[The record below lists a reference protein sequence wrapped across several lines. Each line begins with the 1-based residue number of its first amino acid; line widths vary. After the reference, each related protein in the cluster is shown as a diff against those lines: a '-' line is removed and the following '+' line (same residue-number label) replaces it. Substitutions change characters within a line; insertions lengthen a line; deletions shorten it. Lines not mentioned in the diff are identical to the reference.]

1 MPVVKITEAFIS
13 TELICPEGKLRI
25 EYCDQDN
32 PGLYI
37 EVRAT
42 SPGRGTYYL
51 RYKND
56 SNKTAHQKIGR
67 TSDMTLGDARK
78 RAKVQKAEIA
88 LGSDPRRE
96 ERARKAV
103 ITYTEFFDS
112 HYLPFATSRKRSW
125 KRDEELFR
133 LRIKGVFGNKRLNE
147 LTRQQIQTFHASVKT
162 EGLSA
167 ASADHHLKLIRHSLN
182 LAVEWG
188 MLERN
193 PAAGIKQFN
202 EDNKVEHYLDDD
214 ELDRLVSVL
223 RANDPPMVCQVA
235 LFLLSTGARLSEAL
249 NADWAHIDRRSGV
262 WRIPATNS
270 KSKRVR
276 SIPLNTSAM
285 EVLDQLGTE
294 GKSEHLFIN
303 LQTTERLTAVNKV
316 WGRLRVKAGL
326 PHLRL
331 HDLRH
336 QFASFLVNAGHTIY
350 EVQKI
355 LGHSDTKVTERYA
368 HLSLRTLEKA
378 SNSAS
383 DALMGAGR
391 GVVVAEMLEAA
402 YVHRVGRCGSG
413 RLVVI

>member
-1 MPVVKITEAFIS
+1 MPVVKLTDAFI
-13 TELICPEGKLRI
+13 TKELTCPEGMARI
-25 EYCDQDN
+25 EYCDADRT
-32 PGLYI
+32 GLYV

-42 SPGRGTYYL
+42 SPGQGTYYL
-51 RYKND
+51 RYKNAL
-56 SNKTAHQKIGR
+56 NKTAHQKLGR
-67 TSDMTLGDARK
+67 TTEISLGEARRK
-78 RAKVQKAEIA
+78 TKLQKAEIA
-88 LGSDPRRE
+88 LGADPRAE

-103 ITYTEFFDS
+103 ITYSEFFDEK
-112 HYLPFATSRKRSW
+112 YLPHAKAHKRSW
-125 KRDEELFR
+125 DRDVQLFR
-133 LRIKGVFGNKRLNE
+133 RIRDVFGGKRLNE
-147 LTRQQIQTFHASVKT
+147 ITRHQIQDFHSSVKV
-162 EGLSA
+162 EGLSP

-182 LAVEWG
+182 LAMEWE
-188 MLERN
+188 MLDKN
-193 PAAGIKQFN
+193 PALGIKQFN
-202 EDNKVEHYLDDD
+202 EDNKVEHYLDDG

-249 NADWAHIDRRSGV
+249 NAEWAHIDRRSGV

-276 SIPLNTSAM
+276 SIPLNSSAI

-294 GKSEHLFIN
+294 GKSDHLFIN
-303 LQTTERLTAVNKV
+303 LQTKERLTAINKV
-316 WGRLRVKAGL
+316 WGRLRVKANL

-368 HLSLRTLEKA
+368 HLSLKTLEKA

-391 GVVVAEMLEAA
+391 GMTVVATGLLAA
-402 YVHRVGRCGSG
+402 
-413 RLVVI
+413 

>member
-1 MPVVKITEAFIS
+1 MAREKLTEAVIAKLKC
-13 TELICPEGKLRI
+13 EDGKPRE
-25 EYCDQDN
+25 EYCDIDF
-32 PGLYI
+32 PGLYV

-42 SPGRGTYYL
+42 SPGQGTYYL
-51 RYKND
+51 RYKNAL
-56 SNKTAHQKIGR
+56 NKTAHQKLGR
-67 TSDMTLGDARK
+67 TTEISLAEARK
-78 RAKVQKAEIA
+78 RAKLQKAAIVQGA
-88 LGSDPRRE
+88 DPRAE

-103 ITYTEFFDS
+103 ITFSDFFDD
-112 HYLPFATSRKRSW
+112 HYLPHAKVHKRSW
-125 KRDEELFR
+125 DRDVQLFR
-133 LRIKGVFGNKRLNE
+133 RVRDVFGSKRLNE
-147 LTRQQIQTFHASVKT
+147 VTRQQIQSFHASVKA

-182 LAVEWG
+182 LALEWE
-188 MLERN
+188 MVDKN

-202 EDNKVEHYLDDD
+202 EDNKIEHYLDDV
-214 ELDRLVSVL
+214 ELQRLVSVL
-223 RANDPPMVCQVA
+223 KANEPPMVCQVA

-276 SIPLNTSAM
+276 SIPLNDSAI
-285 EVLDQLGTE
+285 EVLDRLGTE
-294 GKSEHLFIN
+294 GKSDHLFIN
-303 LQTTERLTAVNKV
+303 LQTGERLTAVNKV

-368 HLSLRTLEKA
+368 HLSLKTLQGA
-378 SNSAS
+378 ANSAS
-383 DALMGAGR
+383 VSIRGAGQA
-391 GVVVAEMLEAA
+391 VVVVPEMLEAA
-402 YVHRVGRCGSG
+402 
-413 RLVVI
+413 

>member
-1 MPVVKITEAFIS
+1 MPVVKLTDTFITK
-13 TELICPEGKLRI
+13 ELTCPEGVARI
-25 EYCDQDN
+25 EYCDADRT
-32 PGLYI
+32 GLYV

-42 SPGRGTYYL
+42 SPGQGTYYL
-51 RYKND
+51 RYKNAL
-56 SNKTAHQKIGR
+56 NKTAHQKLGR
-67 TSDMTLGDARK
+67 TTEISLGEARK
-78 RAKVQKAEIA
+78 RAKLQKAAIVQGA
-88 LGSDPRRE
+88 DPRAE

-103 ITYTEFFDS
+103 IVYADFFND
-112 HYLPFATSRKRSW
+112 HYLPFATVRKRSW
-125 KRDEELFR
+125 KRDEELYR
-133 LRIKGVFGNKRLNE
+133 LRIKDVFGDRRLNE
-147 LTRQQIQTFHASVKT
+147 ITRQQIQSFHASVKA

-188 MLERN
+188 MVDKN

-202 EDNKVEHYLDDD
+202 EDNKVEHYLDDE

-270 KSKRVR
+270 KSKKMRP
-276 SIPLNTSAM
+276 IPLNSSAI

-294 GKSEHLFIN
+294 GNSEHLFIN
-303 LQTTERLTAVNKV
+303 LQTRARLTAVNKV

-368 HLSLRTLEKA
+368 HLSLKTLEKA

-402 YVHRVGRCGSG
+402 
-413 RLVVI
+413 